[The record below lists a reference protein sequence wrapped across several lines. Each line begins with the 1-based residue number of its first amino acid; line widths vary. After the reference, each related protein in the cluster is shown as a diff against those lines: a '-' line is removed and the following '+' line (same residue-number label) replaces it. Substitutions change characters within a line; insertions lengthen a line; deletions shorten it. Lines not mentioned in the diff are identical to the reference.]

1 MAKASSESLSFETLK
16 KEILDG
22 NFRCLYVLSGDE
34 AYFPEELCRLIIEHA
49 MNPADRDFNQ
59 LILYGSDVSAE
70 TIVSYCQEYPMFSV
84 SNRKLIVVKD
94 AQSIR
99 RTEALEKYTE
109 NMSRTTVLV
118 LLYSGKT
125 MDKRTSFYKKASA
138 AGAVFES
145 GKVELDRMP
154 GWIDGYV
161 RSVGMSITPDAS
173 QLLAESAGTSLRKVV
188 MEIDK
193 MRKNL
198 SEETSVIEVGDVE
211 KNVGVSREFS
221 TMELTSALSARDA
234 KRAFK
239 IAWYFGRSPKQYP
252 IQMTLGWLF
261 YFFSKVEAIHAA
273 AMSQNTSRPDLSAAA
288 TKAGIFYRYAQPY
301 IAAARS
307 FSLMKTMKIISLLRE
322 CDYKSKSNER
332 GEASDG
338 ELLTE
343 LIARILN

>member
-1 MAKASSESLSFETLK
+1 MAKGVSQSLSFETLK
-16 KEILDG
+16 KEILEG
-22 NFRCLYVLSGDE
+22 NIRSFYVLSGEE
-34 AYFPEELCRLIIEHA
+34 AYFSEELCRLIIENA
-49 MNPADRDFNQ
+49 MDPSDRDFNQ
-59 LILYGSDVSAE
+59 LILYGGDVAPE

-99 RTEALEKYTE
+99 RTEALEKYIE
-109 NMSRTTVLV
+109 NMSHTTVLV
-118 LLYSGKT
+118 LLYSGKG

-145 GKVELDRMP
+145 GKVELERMP
-154 GWIDGYV
+154 EWIDGYV
-161 RSVGMSITPDAS
+161 KSIGMSIAPDAS
-173 QLLAESAGTSLRKVV
+173 QLLGESAGTSLRKVV

-198 SEETSVIEVGDVE
+198 PEGTSVIEVGDVE

-234 KRAFK
+234 RKAFR
-239 IAWYFGRSPKQYP
+239 IAWYFGQSPKQYP

-273 AMSQNTSRPDLSAAA
+273 VMSKNTSRPDFSAAA
-288 TKAGIFYRYAQPY
+288 TQVGIFYRYAQPY

-307 FSLMKTMKIISLLRE
+307 FNLMKTMKIISLLRE